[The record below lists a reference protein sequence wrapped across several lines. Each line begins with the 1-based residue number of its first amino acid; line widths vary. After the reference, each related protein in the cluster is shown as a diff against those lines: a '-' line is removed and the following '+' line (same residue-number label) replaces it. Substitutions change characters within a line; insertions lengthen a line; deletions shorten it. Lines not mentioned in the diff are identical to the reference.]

1 MKKLLA
7 ASCCFLTAAWCWLF
21 SATGF
26 AAAPLTPS
34 QLALYQGADREKIL
48 VEGAKREGQ
57 FTLYTSHT
65 WFRTFV
71 KEFEKKYPFVKA
83 NEWRNDSKTLIR
95 KVLEEAKSGRVLVD
109 VVESTADG
117 MGLIKREG
125 LFQEYYSPEA
135 RYYPSELKPKGK
147 NGFFYLP
154 NRETY
159 SSLGFNTK
167 LIPPAN
173 APRSLKDLIDP
184 RWKGK
189 MAITGTSTGVRW
201 IGNVL
206 DVMGREFLEKCDL
219 NMPQVYWEQA
229 HNPDTQL
236 ARTVEEF
243 ANTSLV
249 GYARPVIPTGSAYGT
264 GGWRA
269 TPDDLRLFFSK
280 AQSLGLAA
288 ANAYS
293 WDWATSAGNTEL
305 WDAVANYSWPF
316 TASAPVTTPPTG
328 GTTTGALSDAAADLL
343 TRYFNALN
351 NGDVD
356 ALVALYQPNAAHVT
370 AERTVVGS
378 SAIRDYYN
386 DLLTNRLPSANFV
399 MRSSSGHDPTA
410 MFTWTANSSNGLVN
424 DGSDTVG
431 LREGLI
437 QYHYTRFTVA

>member
-206 DVMGREFLEKCDL
+206 DVMGREFLEKLAEQDISVQ
-219 NMPQVYWEQA
+219 NMAPAALINLIGSGEV
-229 HNPDTQL
+229 PMSPTILD
-236 ARTVEEF
+236 
-243 ANTSLV
+243 ANVTMAKQK
-249 GYARPVIPTGSAYGT
+249 G
-264 GGWRA
+264 
-269 TPDDLRLFFSK
+269 
-280 AQSLGLAA
+280 
-288 ANAYS
+288 
-293 WDWATSAGNTEL
+293 
-305 WDAVANYSWPF
+305 
-316 TASAPVTTPPTG
+316 APV
-328 GTTTGALSDAAADLL
+328 
-343 TRYFNALN
+343 
-351 NGDVD
+351 
-356 ALVALYQPNAAHVT
+356 
-370 AERTVVGS
+370 E
-378 SAIRDYYN
+378 
-386 DLLTNRLPSANFV
+386 
-399 MRSSSGHDPTA
+399 
-410 MFTWTANSSNGLVN
+410 
-424 DGSDTVG
+424 
-431 LREGLI
+431 
-437 QYHYTRFTVA
+437 